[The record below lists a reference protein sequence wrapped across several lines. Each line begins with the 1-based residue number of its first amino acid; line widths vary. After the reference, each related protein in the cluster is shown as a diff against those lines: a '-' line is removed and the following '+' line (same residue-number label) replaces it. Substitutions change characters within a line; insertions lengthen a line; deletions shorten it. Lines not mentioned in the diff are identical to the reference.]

1 MTNAPSGRVGALV
14 NNKLSRGFPIVG
26 DSPSSDWFHCSPDVR
41 GGGSGAPWDE
51 PAQFDR
57 AINVDVGQTGGRYH
71 SVDGGQMVGSHH
83 QWL

>member
-1 MTNAPSGRVGALV
+1 MYVVVVVVVPLGRAGT
-14 NNKLSRGFPIVG
+14 
-26 DSPSSDWFHCSPDVR
+26 
-41 GGGSGAPWDE
+41 
-51 PAQFDR
+51 QFDR